1 MKSQEWND
9 YLFILPLFFLQFE
22 TMQYIIG
29 FIVELFLDL
38 SCVNAC
44 LIAFLTAVLAC
55 IQIIGMHWG
64 YIFLLC
70 TSSPPQA
77 YVWYKI
83 HSITL
88 HCVYMLFQINTKCQ
102 NKKCI
107 LWATI
112 QWLISFFLLIPTAL
126 STAHS
131 VFPLYCAR
139 LLNIDSLG
147 VSGWTFSDVLLS
159 ATLLLN
165 VIFCVV
171 RHHTIR
177 HVDFPFLTRCDT
189 SLSAPRAVASL
200 LRAVLRFA
208 RLHTITHVNHHFWLQ
223 CDTSRS
229 VPRAAASL
237 LRAVLRFARH
247 HTVRRVNRHTWTR
260 CVTSISVDVTS
271 DRQSCARSHV
281 ACMQC
286 DHNRESPP
294 SAVWHSPTYHQSTL
308 HAATHVVTLLSLPP
322 TNITR

>member
-1 MKSQEWND
+1 MYICYFRSTQNVKIRHVFYELLYND
-9 YLFILPLFFLQFE
+9 PFR
-22 TMQYIIG
+22 
-29 FIVELFLDL
+29 
-38 SCVNAC
+38 
-44 LIAFLTAVLAC
+44 
-55 IQIIGMHWG
+55 
-64 YIFLLC
+64 
-70 TSSPPQA
+70 
-77 YVWYKI
+77 
-83 HSITL
+83 
-88 HCVYMLFQINTKCQ
+88 
-102 NKKCI
+102 
-107 LWATI
+107 
-112 QWLISFFLLIPTAL
+112 FLLIPTAL

-177 HVDFPFLTRCDT
+177 HAEIPFWTRYDT
-189 SLSAPRAVASL
+189 SLSAHRAATSL
-200 LRAVLRFA
+200 LRAVLHCV
-208 RLHTITHVNHHFWLQ
+208 RLHTITHVNNHSWLH

-260 CVTSISVDVTS
+260 CVTSISADVTS

-294 SAVWHSPTYHQSTL
+294 SAVWHSPTYHQRTI

-322 TNITR
+322 TNITRQLSKNTDSMRKTAEKRAFSDVQLPFCRKAVHPNVFSLLPHPRLVSPRLATYNR